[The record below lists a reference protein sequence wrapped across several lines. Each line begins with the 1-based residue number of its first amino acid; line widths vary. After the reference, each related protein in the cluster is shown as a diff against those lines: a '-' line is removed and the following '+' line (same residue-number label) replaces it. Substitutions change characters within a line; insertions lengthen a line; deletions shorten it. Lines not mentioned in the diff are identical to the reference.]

1 MPGSSSPRA
10 TSAWCRPARAARSSA
25 ARRRDRCRLRMP
37 PLRALPRQPAPR
49 AQGVGTH
56 PPRERAYP
64 PARGLVVSA
73 LLEAVAQAQ
82 LVGAIAEAAREKAQ
96 CRHVAVGDLALQLTD
111 HVGVAAER
119 HGVAL
124 PRALVARGRLH
135 LLEVAREP
143 LHGVAHLAEALR
155 AVAVPGDGLDLAP
168 GAAALRVDAVL
179 ELRGEVH
186 ALADALRLG
195 LRCRGGGSGGR
206 DGGRGGPAL
215 AASTGGESE
224 GGGDR
229 QCGEAS
235 STNHRGAF
243 SARPG
248 RDLSYSLRRRPRWG
262 PAARRRPP
270 GARACT
276 RARGSRGVRRCGTT
290 AGPDRRA

>member
-10 TSAWCRPARAARSSA
+10 TSAWCRPARAARSSV
-25 ARRRDRCRLRMP
+25 ARRRDRCRPRTRP
-37 PLRALPRQPAPR
+37 PRAPPRQPERR
-49 AQGVGTH
+49 AQVVGTH
-56 PPRERAYP
+56 PPRGGWSP
-64 PARGLVVSA
+64 PGGGLAVSP
-73 LLEAVAQAQ
+73 LLEAVARAQ
-82 LVGAIAEAAREKAQ
+82 LVGAIAEAARQKAQ
-96 CRHVAVGDLALQLTD
+96 CRHVTVGDLALQLAD
-111 HVGVAAER
+111 YVGIAAER

-124 PRALVARGRLH
+124 PPPLVARGRLH

-206 DGGRGGPAL
+206 DGGRGGLAL

-243 SARPG
+243 SAR
-248 RDLSYSLRRRPRWG
+248 
-262 PAARRRPP
+262 
-270 GARACT
+270 
-276 RARGSRGVRRCGTT
+276 
-290 AGPDRRA
+290 